1 MRRIIGWSLILG
13 FIVFGTVMSGGIGF
27 AVALLVMLPFIYIV
41 ENPKK
46 KKPVD
51 RRRAGYDFE
60 HWCAR
65 YLEKHGFRNVQVT
78 PASGDYGADIIARDK
93 RGNVWVFQCKYYGH
107 SVGNSAVQEVV
118 GAKLHYGANC
128 AGVMTNS
135 RLTKQARELA
145 EDNAVAIIEGLS
157 DW

>member
-1 MRRIIGWSLILG
+1 
-13 FIVFGTVMSGGIGF
+13 MSGGIGF

-46 KKPVD
+46 RKPVD

-65 YLEKHGFRNVQVT
+65 YLKKHGFRNVQVT